1 MTEKKQLRE
10 KIISLLKSKGSLYLG
25 DITKEIS
32 VSPQSGYKYIE
43 ELMEEGIVVH
53 QPNSLKI
60 TLA

>member
-1 MTEKKQLRE
+1 MEDRSILRE
-10 KIISLLKSKGSLYLG
+10 KIISLLRKKGSLYLG

-32 VSPQSGYKYIE
+32 LSPQSGYKYIE

-60 TLA
+60 KLA